1 MGRRYE
7 FALRVDGFD
16 WDTHLDQ
23 ILDLFD
29 DLSMVEQAGRTVAE
43 ITIEAPG
50 ATEALHTAANRIAN
64 VGVTV
69 TGIDP
74 ETVAIPDIAARLEC
88 TDEAVRLW
96 ADHRRRIN
104 PPFPTPEGLL
114 QGGTRLWSWARV
126 AEWAITQRI
135 YPYDL
140 TPIDEQTALY
150 FASWIHTGSQPSG
163 RRRPDGRRFAT
174 HATQPRQIAGR

>member
-50 ATEALHTAANRIAN
+50 ATEALHTAADRIAS

-74 ETVAIPDIAARLEC
+74 ETVATPDL
-88 TDEAVRLW
+88 V
-96 ADHRRRIN
+96 
-104 PPFPTPEGLL
+104 
-114 QGGTRLWSWARV
+114 
-126 AEWAITQRI
+126 
-135 YPYDL
+135 
-140 TPIDEQTALY
+140 PIDEATSA
-150 FASWIHTGSQPSG
+150 
-163 RRRPDGRRFAT
+163 RFACFL
-174 HATQPRQIAGR
+174 ADQFDR